1 MRELRRLLGKIM
13 PSTGSQ
19 RCSWCRL
26 VQSTGSRIRKLPFLR
41 IIWSHMRII
50 FRLRKWKIRP
60 IFEGGSAQILK
71 LSAWSFDSDWSKS
84 EDIIQPYN
92 TGSSNISAIHAVTY
106 WRANQRSSTQSVFV
120 FVNYEKKVSEK
131 NEKKKKKRGFVF
143 IFGIDI
149 MVQTLNKCFFFL
161 FVYKI

>member
-1 MRELRRLLGKIM
+1 MRHDGVAADANAAMSAVSALAAE
-13 PSTGSQ
+13 Q
-19 RCSWCRL
+19 
-26 VQSTGSRIRKLPFLR
+26 KL
-41 IIWSHMRII
+41 
-50 FRLRKWKIRP
+50 
-60 IFEGGSAQILK
+60 EQCA
-71 LSAWSFDSDWSKS
+71 
-84 EDIIQPYN
+84 
-92 TGSSNISAIHAVTY
+92 
-106 WRANQRSSTQSVFV
+106 V